1 MSDHHCEEQE
11 MEAEALTAIFDTAF
25 EVISSRQPFDW
36 SVKLLPV
43 DCGGDPDEEE
53 RLNHV
58 IIKLFA
64 KIPLDYPELSLPDLN
79 VEIIKVRHESH
90 DGMVALTLTYPLI
103 VILIVDIVIQYFSPT
118 FSS

>member
-25 EVISSRQPFDW
+25 EVISSSQPFEW

-53 RLNHV
+53 RQNHV
-58 IIKLFA
+58 IIKLLA
-64 KIPLDYPELSLPDLN
+64 KIPLDYPELSRPDLN
-79 VEIIKVRHESH
+79 VEILKVRQESH
-90 DGMVALTLTYPLI
+90 FRIAVLSLNLAMA
-103 VILIVDIVIQYFSPT
+103 
-118 FSS
+118 SS